1 MIISNEHIGGDQKA
15 KQLLISVSY
24 AQQVW
29 DEWEVQVLVLASFS
43 LQAFFLFA
51 AGIRR
56 RNTSAVLRIAL
67 WLAYLSADYVAVF
80 VLGHLTRHI
89 DDPRH
94 QLVLLWAPVLLLHL
108 GGQETITAF
117 SMQDNELWKRHLL
130 GLATQVALAVY
141 VVSKSWC
148 SSGDGLLAAAVALMF
163 VGGTVKYAE
172 RTWALKA
179 ATSDTIKG
187 NRMSDLFH
195 TMRTKQ
201 QNPAAAVERYNH
213 DIVGR
218 RKWWLQEEYSD
229 LVEAAGYSFP
239 NCINALEDIPVAPW
253 LLPEI
258 WGMVDQIAA
267 AREAEAAG
275 GTFPSRAYKMGE
287 IQLSLMYDHIYTKVG
302 LRFALAQA
310 RPLVGLALPG
320 GGGEEGYSVVDAAV
334 SYVLLAGA
342 VALEVLSVLSFA
354 LSFRSYCSLREKL
367 GASSRLTQAIFRCIE
382 LARPYREPLWSNKW
396 AQYNLLAGCIREK
409 QAGVFTRAMRRLG
422 LAGDTKFCRISDETK
437 ELICNE
443 LDDEERLSQFSHV
456 RGTGILLRNGHG
468 EGSQLHKSIDKVDFS
483 TSVVMWHLV
492 TDLCFLHA
500 ADDEGRRHMAL
511 AREVSAYLMDLVL
524 ERRVLISS
532 EGHVAHRK
540 ARDEIKEILARHGEM
555 IRAVGA
561 AAAVRKMLEA
571 GVDDI
576 SDPAAGGA
584 APEGVDV
591 VFASNSYETM
601 RPVLPRA
608 WRLAHML
615 LLQPEAVGD
624 GGADEGGG
632 TAPAAPWEMIA
643 SVWIEMLFHLATR
656 CEAGFHAKNLST
668 GGEFITHVRFLLLNR
683 GIGWNFVRG
692 HA

>member
-1 MIISNEHIGGDQKA
+1 MLDPVELAFAEYLLTGNPFINAVSNEQ
-15 KQLLISVSY
+15 QL
-24 AQQVW
+24 W
-29 DEWEVQVLVLASFS
+29 DEWELQVLVLASFA

-80 VLGHLTRHI
+80 VLGHLTRHVGG
-89 DDPRH
+89 PRH

-141 VVSKSWC
+141 VVTKSWRRGGN
-148 SSGDGLLAAAVALMF
+148 SDNDDGLLAAAVALLF
-163 VGGTVKYAE
+163 VAGTVKYAE

-179 ATSDTIKG
+179 ATSDTITG
-187 NRMSDLFH
+187 NRMTDLLD

-201 QNPAAAVERYNH
+201 NPAGSAAAVERYNH

-218 RKWWLQEEYSD
+218 RKWWLQEEYSG

-239 NCINALEDIPVAPW
+239 NCVNALMDIPVAPW

-258 WGMVDQIAA
+258 WGMVEQISGHLAV
-267 AREAEAAG
+267 AG
-275 GTFPSRAYKMGE
+275 QEDSSTFPSRAYKMGE

-302 LRFALAQA
+302 LRYAL
-310 RPLVGLALPG
+310 LALPVLTLAATSSALALFTAARKG
-320 GGGEEGYSVVDAAV
+320 GGGASYSAVDRRGR
-334 SYVLLAGA
+334 L
-342 VALEVLSVLSFA
+342 
-354 LSFRSYCSLREKL
+354 KL
-367 GASSRLTQAIFRCIE
+367 GASSRLAQAIFRCICIE
-382 LARPYREPLWSNKW
+382 LARPYSKPLWSNRW
-396 AQYNLLAGCIREK
+396 AQHNLVAGCIREK

-437 ELICNE
+437 ELICSE

-456 RGTGILLRNGHG
+456 RGTGILSRCGHG

-492 TDLCFLHA
+492 TD
-500 ADDEGRRHMAL
+500 
-511 AREVSAYLMDLVL
+511 V
-524 ERRVLISS
+524 

-540 ARDEIKEILARHGEM
+540 ARDEVREILSRRGKM
-555 IRAVGA
+555 IRVDADDPE
-561 AAAVRKMLEA
+561 AVRKMLEA
-571 GVDDI
+571 GVEEI

-608 WRLAHML
+608 WRLAQML
-615 LLQPEAVGD
+615 LLQPEAVRDGD
-624 GGADEGGG
+624 ADEGGG

-643 SVWIEMLFHLATR
+643 SV
-656 CEAGFHAKNLST
+656 
-668 GGEFITHVRFLLLNR
+668 
-683 GIGWNFVRG
+683 
-692 HA
+692 